1 MKCWVQ
7 KVCYILVFSLSE
19 LAVRYKAH
27 STTSLIWKLNRF
39 HSKHPSFDLGKPL
52 GIAKGWSAATTTDS
66 TTATKRPCWRPPD
79 PTLTKWAQAIQT
91 KRMSRL
97 SLACKGNA
105 SGTYRIHKK
114 EALKLWRCHFAR
126 SYTFYQ
132 FALHMDWCAYSH
144 PEWIQ
149 VVDSVQMTGHAGKRF
164 ATTTWII
171 YMPCWASR
179 DHQPAMN
186 QISTNSL
193 DPSTTKHEDIL

>member
-1 MKCWVQ
+1 M
-7 KVCYILVFSLSE
+7 
-19 LAVRYKAH
+19 RYKAH

-114 EALKLWRCHFAR
+114 EALKLWRCHCAR

-193 DPSTTKHEDIL
+193 DPSTSKHEDIL